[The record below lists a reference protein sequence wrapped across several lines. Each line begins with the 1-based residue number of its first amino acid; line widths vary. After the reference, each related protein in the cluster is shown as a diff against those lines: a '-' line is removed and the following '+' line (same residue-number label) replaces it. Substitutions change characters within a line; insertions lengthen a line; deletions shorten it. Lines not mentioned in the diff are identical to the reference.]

1 MKKTL
6 TNLISCD
13 RERER
18 ERERIYQTGRGNCY
32 LVSSSMREEALNI

>member
-18 ERERIYQTGRGNCY
+18 EREFIKQEGGT
-32 LVSSSMREEALNI
+32 AI

>member
-13 RERER
+13 RER